1 MEHTVTPNDASP
13 GPADIDETDRKIL
26 KILQTDGRVALSE
39 IARRLDMG
47 SATIHERTNDL
58 EERGYIREYRAV
70 LDPEMLG
77 FPEVAF
83 VQVDTEAGR
92 FSGVAERLAEVPA
105 IQEIHEV
112 TGESDL
118 LLKVRVSD
126 RSALTDLL
134 TRIGEY
140 DGVRTTA
147 TNIAL
152 RSVQEEHGL
161 DL

>member
-1 MEHTVTPNDASP
+1 MNSKDAP
-13 GPADIDETDRKIL
+13 LGLADIDETDRKIL

-58 EERGYIREYRAV
+58 EERGYIREYQAV

-77 FPEVAF
+77 FSEVAF
-83 VQVDTEAGR
+83 VRVDAEAGQA
-92 FSGVAERLAEVPA
+92 SAVAERLAEEPQ
-105 IQEIHEV
+105 IQEVHEV
-112 TGESDL
+112 TGEFDL
-118 LLKVRVSD
+118 LLKVRVND
-126 RSALTDLL
+126 RSGLTDLL
-134 TRIGEY
+134 TRVGSY

-147 TNIAL
+147 TSIAL
-152 RSVQEEHGL
+152 RSVREENKL

>member
-1 MEHTVTPNDASP
+1 MTSNDAP
-13 GPADIDETDRKIL
+13 VGPADIDGTDLQIL

-77 FPEVAF
+77 FDEVAF
-83 VQVDTEAGR
+83 VRVDTDAGQA
-92 FSGVAERLAEVPA
+92 SAVAERLAEVPPV
-105 IQEIHEV
+105 QEVHEV
-112 TGESDL
+112 TGEFDL
-118 LLKVRVSD
+118 LLKVRVRD
-126 RSALTDLL
+126 RPALADLL
-134 TRIGEY
+134 RRVGEH

-152 RSVQEEHGL
+152 RSVREENKL

>member
-1 MEHTVTPNDASP
+1 MVQTVTSNDASP
-13 GPADIDETDRKIL
+13 GPEDIDETDRKIL

-58 EERGYIREYRAV
+58 EERGYIRGYRAV
-70 LDPEMLG
+70 LDPETLG
-77 FPEVAF
+77 FSEVAF
-83 VQVDTEAGR
+83 VGVETEAGR
-92 FSGVAERLAEVPA
+92 FSGVAERLAEVPS

-112 TGESDL
+112 TGESNL

-140 DGVRTTA
+140 EDVRATT
-147 TNIAL
+147 TDIAL
-152 RSVQEEHGL
+152 RSVREGNKL